1 MRSVVNGR
9 LVVLPVMVAALVG
22 LAACTSGTPGN
33 AVTSSTGTSTSAN
46 TPSST
51 ASGSGLAA
59 MQPCDLLTST
69 ELSQNGLTST
79 GPKTGSGA
87 RSCGWQNIAYDNGLG
102 YAIGADV
109 RDSQGLN
116 DFNTDG
122 YSLTDDPIGH
132 HQAKQA
138 QQTNG
143 DGCIVSIG
151 VTTTSRVDVTANT
164 GASDINQS
172 CVLANQY
179 AKLIE
184 SKLP

>member
-9 LVVLPVMVAALVG
+9 LVVLPVMMAALMG
-22 LAACTSGTPGN
+22 LAACTNNTPGN
-33 AVTSSTGTSTSAN
+33 AVTSSTETSTSAN
-46 TPSST
+46 SPSST

-59 MQPCDLLTST
+59 IQPCDLLTST
-69 ELSQNGLTST
+69 ELSQNSLTSNGAT
-79 GPKTGSGA
+79 TGSGA
-87 RSCGWQNIAYDNGLG
+87 RSCSWDDNAYDNGLG
-102 YAIGADV
+102 YTAEADV

-116 DFNTDG
+116 DFNTAG
-122 YSLTDDPIGH
+122 YSLSDDPIGR

-138 QQTNG
+138 RQTNG

-164 GASDINQS
+164 GAADINQS
-172 CVLANQY
+172 CALANKY

-184 SKLP
+184 PKLP

>member
-1 MRSVVNGR
+1 M
-9 LVVLPVMVAALVG
+9 G
-22 LAACTSGTPGN
+22 LAACTNSTSGN
-33 AVTSSTGTSTSAN
+33 AVTSSTSAN

-51 ASGSGLAA
+51 ASASGLAA

-69 ELSQNGLTST
+69 ELSQNGLTSN
-79 GPKTGSGA
+79 GSSTGSGA
-87 RSCGWQNIAYDNGLG
+87 RSCRWDNIAYDNGLG
-102 YAIGADV
+102 YTIGADV

-122 YSLTDDPIGH
+122 YSLKDDPIGR

-143 DGCIVSIG
+143 DGCIVTIG
-151 VTTTSRVDVTANT
+151 VTTTSRLDVTANT
-164 GASDINQS
+164 GAADINQS

-184 SKLP
+184 PKLP